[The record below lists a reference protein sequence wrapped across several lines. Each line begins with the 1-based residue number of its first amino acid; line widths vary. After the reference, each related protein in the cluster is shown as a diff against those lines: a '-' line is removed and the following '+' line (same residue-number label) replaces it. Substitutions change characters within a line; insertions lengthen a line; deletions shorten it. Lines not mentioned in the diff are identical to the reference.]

1 MWNENELIWIS
12 ERNDSLWNNNFSV
25 LAISNQ
31 SMQTGSA
38 RMNEKAAA
46 VKMREDANNI
56 ERKREAAMYASER
69 MQQQMESVKWIQI
82 DERTEKEALQAWKML
97 PVRHGRN
104 SPRGNDPQ
112 TDRFSSKNTKHALDT
127 VKKTDIWIVLKGNF
141 KVLRNTF
148 IKIKIDRK

>member
-1 MWNENELIWIS
+1 M
-12 ERNDSLWNNNFSV
+12 

-69 MQQQMESVKWIQI
+69 MQQQMESVK
-82 DERTEKEALQAWKML
+82 
-97 PVRHGRN
+97 
-104 SPRGNDPQ
+104 
-112 TDRFSSKNTKHALDT
+112 
-127 VKKTDIWIVLKGNF
+127 
-141 KVLRNTF
+141 
-148 IKIKIDRK
+148 